1 MDSTKYKSPGLTY
14 LLTYWCSIID
24 YHQGGVLELIQY
36 SAYWLII
43 LLSAVRQRSAHG
55 CTQTKTYLLTY
66 WCSIIDYHQGGVLEL
81 IQFSTYWLII
91 LLSADRQRSA
101 HGCTQAE
108 SIADAFPNR
117 KQGPALFLKG
127 FV

>member
-1 MDSTKYKSPGLTY
+1 MNWSVPAPWHESRASHLDF
-14 LLTYWCSIID
+14 
-24 YHQGGVLELIQY
+24 
-36 SAYWLII
+36 
-43 LLSAVRQRSAHG
+43 
-55 CTQTKTYLLTY
+55 
-66 WCSIIDYHQGGVLEL
+66 VLEL

>member
-1 MDSTKYKSPGLTY
+1 MTTSEECLSSHNPNMDSTKYKSPGLTY
-14 LLTYWCSIID
+14 LP
-24 YHQGGVLELIQY
+24 
-36 SAYWLII
+36 
-43 LLSAVRQRSAHG
+43 
-55 CTQTKTYLLTY
+55 TY